1 VKTKSTNSAKPN
13 EQRGEK
19 SLLASLSSNFC
30 LLSFV
35 IPVIV
40 YAVTIGNNYN
50 MDDELVTR
58 GHVLTSKGL
67 AGIPEILTSQYYQ
80 DAMGYAYDYR
90 PVVLVSFAIE
100 HQFLGEYVWASHA
113 INVLLYGFM
122 CFLLYRVLRKLF
134 VGYSYIL
141 SFFITLL
148 FAVHP
153 VHTEVVA
160 SIKNR
165 DEILAF
171 IFGLLAFREAILYTT
186 TAKLYRLLLVC
197 LFFLLAL
204 FSKLTILPLA
214 FIIPVIL
221 FVDKKPAY
229 VMGVLA
235 ALLLACLVV
244 LPKTVQ
250 FRNLLPYVFA
260 GIGVELLFLYRKE
273 LYAFLRDKAS
283 AETDT
288 NLLMFAADTN
298 GKRNVFYAI
307 ITAFAVVV
315 YAVLLYYKAPLVN
328 VVLVTFLLLAAVVP
342 DKKMATLNFALAILG
357 IAGVYWVYH
366 TNTLLGSGVI
376 LLAFYYSNATSNRE
390 KLMSVALLALLLL
403 LPLPEYRPAI
413 AAIIAFGFFVA
424 HREVSRRYV
433 VAGVFAV
440 TALIVLFVILRYWGA
455 MSSVIVLFAL
465 LLTGYFALQGKQKR
479 FFSYIIYCLIALV
492 LLAKPIKDTS
502 ARPVVESV
510 VSVTDVVATKEMRP
524 LEYVEAPVTTQ
535 SPLELRA
542 GTSLVIGLRYLQK
555 TVAPYPLS
563 FYYGYRFIEPTSLF
577 SVLPLVSLLLHL
589 LLAALCLYFFF
600 KNKLVFTALA
610 IYLIS
615 VIAISNFFY
624 PIPGMVAERFML
636 LPSLGFVMV
645 VVVLLAMLFKT
656 GFDNVSYNLLT
667 VNKNMLLVVGLV
679 FVCYTTLS
687 FSRSLLW
694 KDSITLMGHDIE
706 YVSNSAQA
714 HGLLGNHLAIESFNM
729 DSNVQKQTEMRK
741 QAAVHFSKALEI
753 YPGFFNAAYYMGKV
767 YSLLNMPDS
776 AIAAYQK
783 AIAIDSTNTDVHALV
798 ADLYYAQNKYAEAE
812 PYFAKRIAVYPTD
825 YKGYDQL
832 SFLYFKMNEYDKSI
846 AVNKLAASRIPN
858 IPEPYTNLALTFK
871 GIGQTDSARFYVKKA
886 LERSPDYPPAVK
898 VLKELDYLGK

>member
-1 VKTKSTNSAKPN
+1 
-13 EQRGEK
+13 
-19 SLLASLSSNFC
+19 
-30 LLSFV
+30 
-35 IPVIV
+35 
-40 YAVTIGNNYN
+40 

-58 GHVLTSKGL
+58 GHALTSKGL

-100 HQFLGEYVWASHA
+100 HQFLGEHVWVSHA

-122 CFLLYRVLRKLF
+122 CFLLYRVLRRLF
-134 VGYSYIL
+134 AGYSYIL

-171 IFGLLAFREAILYTT
+171 IFGLLAFREAILYST
-186 TAKLYRLLLVC
+186 TAKLHRLLLVC

-214 FIIPVIL
+214 FIIPVVL
-221 FVDKKPAY
+221 FIDKKPAY

-244 LPKTVQ
+244 LPKTFQ

-273 LYAFLRDKAS
+273 LYAFLRAKAS
-283 AETDT
+283 SASDTD
-288 NLLMFAADTN
+288 LLMFAADTN
-298 GKRNVFYAI
+298 NTRNVFYAV
-307 ITAFAVVV
+307 ITAVAVVV

-328 VVLVTFLLLAAVVP
+328 IVLVTFMALAAVVP
-342 DKKMATLNFALAILG
+342 DKKLAAVNFVLAILG

-376 LLAFYYSNATSNRE
+376 LLAFYYSNAASNRQ
-390 KLMSVALLALLLL
+390 KLMSVALLVLLLL
-403 LPLPEYRPAI
+403 LPLPEYRPAV

-424 HREVSRRYV
+424 HKEVSRRYI

-455 MSSVIVLFAL
+455 MSLVIVLFAI
-465 LLTGYFALQGKQKR
+465 LLTGYFATQDKQKR
-479 FFSYIIYCLIALV
+479 FFSYIVYCLIALV
-492 LLAKPIKDTS
+492 LLAKPAKDTTTTYV
-502 ARPVVESV
+502 AELPA
-510 VSVTDVVATKEMRP
+510 SVTDVVTGKDTRP

-542 GTSLVIGLRYLQK
+542 GTSLVIVLRYLQK
-555 TVAPYPLS
+555 TVVPYPLS
-563 FYYGYRFIEPTSLF
+563 FYYGYRYIEPTSLF
-577 SVLPLVSLLLHL
+577 SVLPLVSLLLHF

-600 KNKLVFTALA
+600 RNKLVFTALA
-610 IYLIS
+610 IYLVSI
-615 VIAISNFFY
+615 IAISNLFY

-636 LPSLGFVMV
+636 LPSLGFVMAIIA
-645 VVVLLAMLFKT
+645 LLAMLFKT
-656 GFDNVSYNLLT
+656 GFDNTSYTLLT
-667 VNKNMLLVVGLV
+667 ANKNMLLVVGV
-679 FVCYTTLS
+679 MFAVYTTLS
-687 FSRSLLW
+687 FSRSLWW
-694 KDSITLMGHDIE
+694 KDSITLMSHDID
-706 YVSNSAQA
+706 YVNNSAQA

-753 YPGFFNAAYYMGKV
+753 YPQFFNAAYYMGKV

-783 AIAIDSTNTDVHALV
+783 AIAIDSTNTDIHAFV
-798 ADLYYAQNKYAEAE
+798 ADLYYAQNKYTEAE
-812 PYFAKRIAVYPTD
+812 PYFAKRIEVNPTD

-832 SFLYFKMNEYDKSI
+832 SFLYFKMEEYDKSI
-846 AVNKLAASRIPN
+846 AVNKLAASRIPY

-871 GIGQTDSARFYVKKA
+871 GIGQTDSARIYAGKA
-886 LERSPDYPPAVK
+886 LEVKPGYPPALK
-898 VLKELDYLGK
+898 VLQELEN